1 MVVAA
6 GAVEQVD
13 AIVDGASLRVGGG
26 VDDAAEAGVGD
37 GASAHGAGLEGDVQV
52 AAIEAASAAGGEGG
66 ADGLQFGMGGGIGEL
81 AHAIALGGEDAIA
94 LHDDGADRGFTGGGG
109 FRGEIEGEV
118 HGAGHEWG
126 LAFRVVNDQ
135 RMAACRPPLEGG
147 GEEVR
152 VALGVAYIERSGES
166 PLPIRQLPE
175 DLINRIAAGEVVERP
190 ASVIKE
196 LVENAVD
203 AGARRIAITTAGGG
217 IGLMR
222 IEDDGVGMDEAD
234 LLLSVERH
242 ATSKLADGGL
252 DDIRTL
258 GFRGEAL
265 ASIGSVAE
273 LTISTRQADAE
284 TGVRLAVRHGA
295 KSRVVPVAM
304 NRGTIVEVRELF
316 ANVPARRKCLKSE
329 RAEASAITDTV
340 KRLAMANPDVHFVL
354 DGADRSASNWPGRN
368 GDGAL
373 RARLG
378 DVMGAEFGENAVTL
392 AMARHGM
399 VVTGLA
405 GLPTFTKANSLS
417 QYFFVNGRSVK
428 DKVLV
433 GAVRAAYADFVFRD
447 RFPVVALFVAVEPAD
462 VDVNVHPAKA
472 ELRFRDAGA
481 VRGAVIRA
489 IGEALSASGYRAA
502 STVAEDVV
510 GAFRVPEF
518 ASPAGPF
525 EHSSQ
530 GLLASNGSTGAI
542 RPAGRFEAP
551 PPLRGGGS
559 PQASALRFSEFD
571 EPSARF
577 EVAKE
582 VSAVESEEFP
592 LGTARAQMFDNFIVA
607 QNGDSLLLVD
617 QHAAHE
623 RLVYERFKAQLAS
636 GPVASQMQLIPV
648 VIELPEDDCAR
659 LEEAAPMLEKLGLYL
674 ERFGARAVAVRETP
688 ALLGQA
694 DIDGLVRDLADGLA
708 EWDSTAALADRLEA
722 IIGRMAC
729 HGSVRSGRRLKVE
742 EMNAL
747 LREMEATPHSGQC
760 IHGRPTYVE
769 LKKADIERLFGR
781 TR

>member
-1 MVVAA
+1 
-6 GAVEQVD
+6 
-13 AIVDGASLRVGGG
+13 
-26 VDDAAEAGVGD
+26 
-37 GASAHGAGLEGDVQV
+37 
-52 AAIEAASAAGGEGG
+52 
-66 ADGLQFGMGGGIGEL
+66 
-81 AHAIALGGEDAIA
+81 
-94 LHDDGADRGFTGGGG
+94 
-109 FRGEIEGEV
+109 
-118 HGAGHEWG
+118 
-126 LAFRVVNDQ
+126 
-135 RMAACRPPLEGG
+135 
-147 GEEVR
+147 
-152 VALGVAYIERSGES
+152 
-166 PLPIRQLPE
+166 LPIRQLPE

-196 LVENAVD
+196 LVENAID
-203 AGARRIAITTAGGG
+203 AGASRVAIATAGGG
-217 IGLMR
+217 ISLMR

-242 ATSKLADGGL
+242 ATSKLADDGL

-284 TGVRLAVRHGA
+284 TGLRLAVRHGV
-295 KSRVVPVAM
+295 KTRVVPVAM
-304 NRGTIVEVRELF
+304 NRGTIVEVRDLF
-316 ANVPARRKCLKSE
+316 ANVPARRKFLKTE
-329 RAEASAITDTV
+329 RAEAGAITDV
-340 KRLAMANPDVHFVL
+340 VRRLAMANPHVHFVL
-354 DGADRSASNWPGRN
+354 DGADRSASNWPGRE

-378 DVMGAEFGENAVTL
+378 DVMGADFGENAVPL
-392 AMARHGM
+392 ATVRHGL

-405 GLPTFTKANSLS
+405 GLPTFTRANSLS

-433 GAVRAAYADFVFRD
+433 GAVRAAYADYVFRD
-447 RFPVVALFVAVEPAD
+447 RFPVVALFVAVDPAD

-489 IGEALSASGYRAA
+489 IGEALGAAGYRAA

-510 GAFRVPEF
+510 SAFRVPEF
-518 ASPAGPF
+518 SATERPVRGDAPSTAYGGP
-525 EHSSQ
+525 
-530 GLLASNGSTGAI
+530 
-542 RPAGRFEAP
+542 P

-559 PQASALRFSEFD
+559 PQATVLGFSDFA

-577 EVAKE
+577 NETV
-582 VSAVESEEFP
+582 VEAPEAFP

-607 QNGDSLLLVD
+607 QNGESLLLVD

-623 RLVYERFKAQLAS
+623 RLVYERFKAQMAS
-636 GPVASQMQLIPV
+636 GPVASQMQLIPA
-648 VIELPEDDCAR
+648 VIELPEEDCAR
-659 LEEAAPMLEKLGLYL
+659 LEEAAPVLEKLGLYL
-674 ERFGARAVAVRETP
+674 ERFGPRAVAVRETP

-769 LKKADIERLFGR
+769 LRKADIERLFGR

>member
-1 MVVAA
+1 V
-6 GAVEQVD
+6 
-13 AIVDGASLRVGGG
+13 
-26 VDDAAEAGVGD
+26 
-37 GASAHGAGLEGDVQV
+37 
-52 AAIEAASAAGGEGG
+52 
-66 ADGLQFGMGGGIGEL
+66 
-81 AHAIALGGEDAIA
+81 
-94 LHDDGADRGFTGGGG
+94 
-109 FRGEIEGEV
+109 
-118 HGAGHEWG
+118 
-126 LAFRVVNDQ
+126 
-135 RMAACRPPLEGG
+135 
-147 GEEVR
+147 
-152 VALGVAYIERSGES
+152 
-166 PLPIRQLPE
+166 PIRQLPE

-196 LVENAVD
+196 LVENAID
-203 AGARRIAITTAGGG
+203 AGASRIAISTAGGG
-217 IGLMR
+217 ISLMR

-242 ATSKLADGGL
+242 ATSKLADDGL

-273 LTISTRQADAE
+273 LTISTRRAEAE
-284 TGVRLAVRHGA
+284 TGLRLAVRHGV

-316 ANVPARRKCLKSE
+316 ANVPARRKFLKTE
-329 RAEASAITDTV
+329 RAEAGAITDIV

-354 DGADRSASNWPGRN
+354 DGADRSASNWPGRE

-378 DVMGAEFGENAVTL
+378 DVMGADFGENAVTL
-392 AMARHGM
+392 ATVRHGL

-405 GLPTFTKANSLS
+405 GLPTYTRANSLS
-417 QYFFVNGRSVK
+417 QYFFVNGRSVR

-433 GAVRAAYADFVFRD
+433 GAVKAAYADFVFRD
-447 RFPVVALFVAVEPAD
+447 RWPVVALFVAVEPAD

-489 IGEALSASGYRAA
+489 IGEALAAAGYRAA
-502 STVAEDVV
+502 SSVAADVV
-510 GAFRVPEF
+510 SAFRVPEF
-518 ASPAGPF
+518 VGARAERGVAPSTSFAGP
-525 EHSSQ
+525 
-530 GLLASNGSTGAI
+530 T
-542 RPAGRFEAP
+542 RPFH
-551 PPLRGGGS
+551 GGG
-559 PQASALRFSEFD
+559 PVESAARFADFA

-577 EVAKE
+577 NAPAD
-582 VSAVESEEFP
+582 AVPEEFP

-607 QNGDSLLLVD
+607 QNGESLLLVD

-623 RLVYERFKAQLAS
+623 RLVYERFKAQMAS

-659 LEEAAPMLEKLGLYL
+659 LEEAAPVLEKLGLYL

-708 EWDSTAALADRLEA
+708 EWDSTAALGDRLEA

-729 HGSVRSGRRLKVE
+729 HGSVRSGRRLKLE

-747 LREMEATPHSGQC
+747 LREMEVTPHSGQC

-769 LKKADIERLFGR
+769 LKKSDIERLFGR